1 MAQRNLGAR
10 RRLARIVSIG
20 GLFLLSM
27 VFAALPVAADKHGGG
42 SGGSGD
48 NAGATS
54 QKHDGDDRA
63 KDLVDN
69 DANEHEGVV
78 DNDANEHHDM
88 VDNDANEHQGVADND
103 DANDNDALDNDAND
117 TDRDA
122 NNEVNDNDDD
132 DAPPAMVMP
141 LHP

>member
-27 VFAALPVAADKHGGG
+27 VFAALPVAADKHGG

-54 QKHDGDDRA
+54 QKHDGDNHA
-63 KDLVDN
+63 K
-69 DANEHEGVV
+69 
-78 DNDANEHHDM
+78 DM
-88 VDNDANEHQGVADND
+88 VDNDANEQEGVVDDDANEHHDLVDNDADDTPGVMDDDNDNPGVADDDAND
-103 DANDNDALDNDAND
+103 DANH
-117 TDRDA
+117 
-122 NNEVNDNDDD
+122 EVNDNDDD
-132 DAPPAMVMP
+132 DAPPLVMMP
-141 LHP
+141 MHR

>member
-10 RRLARIVSIG
+10 RRLARIVGIG

-27 VFAALPVAADKHGGG
+27 IFAALPVAADKHGGDSG
-42 SGGSGD
+42 SSGKSGD
-48 NAGATS
+48 KVETTS
-54 QKHDGDDRA
+54 QKHDGDDHA
-63 KDLVDN
+63 K
-69 DANEHEGVV
+69 
-78 DNDANEHHDM
+78 DM
-88 VDNDANEHQGVADND
+88 VDNDANEHQGVADDD
-103 DANDNDALDNDAND
+103 DANDNDAMDNDAND
-117 TDRDA
+117 NDRDA